1 MMMVGLSKASS
12 YVIVTSGLPQ
22 MLLDLVPAITN
33 NRLVVL
39 LLLNILFLIIGML
52 MEANAA
58 IVMMTPLLTS
68 LMAAYQI
75 DPLQFGIVMSFNL
88 CIGLVTPPVG
98 LTMLMST
105 QIAETSVS
113 KTMRSLMPMLL
124 LSIAVLMLITYVPQ
138 ITTWLPSMIN

>member
-1 MMMVGLSKASS
+1 
-12 YVIVTSGLPQ
+12 

-68 LMAAYQI
+68 LMTAYQI

-138 ITTWLPSMIN
+138 ITTWLPSMIK